1 MAALVNA
8 MKGNF
13 YNGFAFAGTNAY
25 IATKIISVKET
36 IETLIRE
43 FKESLPLKK

>member
-1 MAALVNA
+1 

-13 YNGFAFAGTNAY
+13 HNGFAFAGTNAF

-36 IETLIRE
+36 IDALIRE
-43 FKESLPLKK
+43 FKEALSS